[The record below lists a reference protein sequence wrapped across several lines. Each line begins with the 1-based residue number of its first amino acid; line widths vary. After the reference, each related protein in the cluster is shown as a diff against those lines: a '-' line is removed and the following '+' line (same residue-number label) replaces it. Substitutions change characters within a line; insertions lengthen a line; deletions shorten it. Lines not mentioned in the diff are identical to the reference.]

1 MERIDSLLMLEYMIS
16 EGFNP
21 NNYERILE
29 LSQSAPNSISKD
41 LVEFCNQYLLSK
53 KVIYSELDAYGI
65 DGAVGYVENNNIF
78 VPKTI
83 YNDERFLHT
92 PVRRLYTKHSYGIP
106 SIDEFGATIFYQ
118 DSILGGEF
126 SDILTNTL
134 GIEEKFFGFI
144 TQKDRNTKNEKFL
157 NEEFLNEEFFL
168 HISVGSLNQRSRNEY
183 ELTHDT
189 ISKENKELYL
199 IKRKK

>member
-1 MERIDSLLMLEYMIS
+1 MEKIDLLLMLKYMIS

-21 NNYERILE
+21 NNYKRILE
-29 LSQSAPNSISKD
+29 LSQSVPNSISKD

-53 KVIYSELDAYGI
+53 KVIYSELDAYSI
-65 DGAVGYVENNNIF
+65 DGAVGYVENNNVF

-92 PVRRLYTKHSYGIP
+92 PYKRLFTKHCYGIP
-106 SIDEFGATIFYQ
+106 SIDDFGVTIFYQ
-118 DSILGGEF
+118 DCILYGEF
-126 SDILTNTL
+126 SDILTNTS

-144 TQKDRNTKNEKFL
+144 TQKDRNKKNKEI
-157 NEEFLNEEFFL
+157 EEFFL
-168 HISVGSLNQRSRNEY
+168 GTSVSIINQKSRNEY

-189 ISKENKELYL
+189 IKNKELYL